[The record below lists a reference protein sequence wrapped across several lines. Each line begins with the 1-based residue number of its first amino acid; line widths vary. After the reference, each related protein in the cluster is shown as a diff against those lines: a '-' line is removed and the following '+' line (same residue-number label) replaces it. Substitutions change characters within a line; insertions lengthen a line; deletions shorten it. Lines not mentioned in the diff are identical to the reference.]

1 MTTPN
6 NLTNT
11 SPGLRR
17 GWLPVGAPDEFPVDV
32 VVPHQASAVGLAFL
46 RKQLARRAGA
56 PPVVDILAEAG
67 NQVSVSIPHALH
79 RAIADGALRRG
90 QSALLVGTA
99 AGVSLNGIVLR
110 Y

>member
-1 MTTPN
+1 
-6 NLTNT
+6 
-11 SPGLRR
+11 
-17 GWLPVGAPDEFPVDV
+17 
-32 VVPHQASAVGLAFL
+32 
-46 RKQLARRAGA
+46 LARRAGA

-90 QSALLVGTA
+90 QTALLVGTA